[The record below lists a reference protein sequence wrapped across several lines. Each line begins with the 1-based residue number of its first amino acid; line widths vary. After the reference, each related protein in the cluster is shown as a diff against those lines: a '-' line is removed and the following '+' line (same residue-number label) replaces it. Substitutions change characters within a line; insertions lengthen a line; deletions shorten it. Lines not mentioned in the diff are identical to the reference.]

1 MARGRDLRAI
11 RAAGESQKVGVH
23 ILNTFPAMRSLS
35 LQWLMHKRT
44 HRCMEPQ
51 TGAAHGRI
59 THFELLIKSDYG
71 TKPQIPG
78 KSWPLAMLAS
88 SESSAIS
95 IYAAIRRNM
104 HHPLS
109 DLSTHLRKRVHK
121 MNRSAKA
128 QLERHMHPN
137 TQHAAGLRQNVEDNR
152 LRVAGSGHQSER
164 TAV

>member
-1 MARGRDLRAI
+1 LRAT
-11 RAAGESQKVGVH
+11 RAAGESQKVRVH

-44 HRCMEPQ
+44 YRCMEPQ
-51 TGAAHGRI
+51 TGAAHGII
-59 THFELLIKSDYG
+59 THFGLLIKSYYG
-71 TKPQIPG
+71 IKSHIPG
-78 KSWPLAMLAS
+78 KSWFRAMVES